1 MTMRKDVKSSLI
13 SALETGLDAYMSEH
27 RFERGK
33 NSLLYKRVVASSTQV
48 IDISFE
54 VHPKDTPAAVAALY
68 PTMEVLV
75 PAVDAVLKAMV
86 GGASG
91 ALRGYSDARSKQPI
105 GFTSEKADP
114 GRWYLRQLSD
124 LPATVEEVRAFLDR
138 WTMPLLDVYATPE
151 DMVAA
156 EERGDGRVVR
166 DRPQLIRVVAAA
178 LVCGRRDFA
187 QALMEKH
194 LGAPGAR
201 RMYQQVFDYIQ
212 RAA

>member
-1 MTMRKDVKSSLI
+1 MRKDVKSSLI

-75 PAVDAVLKAMV
+75 PAVDAVLEAMV

-124 LPATVEEVRAFLDR
+124 LPATVEEVANVVLFAASDRASYMSGIVITVDGGHN
-138 WTMPLLDVYATPE
+138 A
-151 DMVAA
+151 
-156 EERGDGRVVR
+156 RG
-166 DRPQLIRVVAAA
+166 
-178 LVCGRRDFA
+178 
-187 QALMEKH
+187 
-194 LGAPGAR
+194 GA
-201 RMYQQVFDYIQ
+201 FT
-212 RAA
+212 